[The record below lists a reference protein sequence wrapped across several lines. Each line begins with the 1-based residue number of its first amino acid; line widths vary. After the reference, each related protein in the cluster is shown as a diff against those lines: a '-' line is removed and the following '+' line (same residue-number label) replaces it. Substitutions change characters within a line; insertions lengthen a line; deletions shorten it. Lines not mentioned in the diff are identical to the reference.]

1 MQSKY
6 YIGAVII
13 GSLVISALC
22 FAVVSTR
29 AVGTWPD
36 SWPKE
41 LEPLRKQAQTVD
53 VGHGIQE
60 RVYVVPFSNREAFE
74 KAWPHILK
82 VKSPGSPLIL
92 ENSPFR
98 YGVSGS
104 ESVTGVMILA
114 PCSGFRGGPYSPH
127 AETYEDVDE
136 LVKEGKVPRASAWLL
151 DILSG
156 KSELPEYVT
165 AVRDEN
171 GKKRWVDVRQLD
183 EKASGFRYRARIDII
198 LITDG
203 RIVDLNRIRLP
214 ANTPIVDNRFELQHN
229 QHTPA
234 DG

>member
-1 MQSKY
+1 MQCRY
-6 YIGAVII
+6 YIGAVMI
-13 GSLVISALC
+13 GGLLISALC
-22 FAVVSTR
+22 FAVVSTEGEGR
-29 AVGTWPD
+29 WPD

-41 LEPLRKQAQTVD
+41 LEPLRKQAKTVR

-60 RVYVVPFSNREAFE
+60 TVYVIGFRNREAFE

-82 VKSPGSPLIL
+82 VKSPSAPLIL
-92 ENSPFR
+92 ENSPFK
-98 YGVSGS
+98 YHVSGT

-114 PCSGFRGGPYSPH
+114 PCSGFGGGRYSPD

-151 DILSG
+151 EILSG
-156 KSELPEYVT
+156 KSELAEYVT
-165 AVRDEN
+165 AVRTED

-183 EKASGFRYRARIDII
+183 EEAIGFRNRARIDII

-203 RIVDLNRIRLP
+203 EIVDLNRIPLP
-214 ANTPIVDNRFELQHN
+214 AETPIIDNRFKQQHN
-229 QHTPA
+229 HSTAA